1 MRGMFVRSL
10 CAQRTAV
17 DLDRLLTIAPSCT
30 LVMPRGGHEDK
41 SVGDEIAAREELENL
56 QRVFSVLVKK
66 EVGKITKEKIFATM
80 KRLKFPNVTMGLV
93 EDLIWEVDEDCDGML
108 SWDEF
113 KGMFFCVRNDKTGWE
128 PRRLFNLVEVCAA
141 LRFVGLSHVP
151 VDVPASVR
159 VQLPLPCPL
168 MNMPPRP
175 KQLCA
180 HFGSDACM
188 RELDSSFD
196 SSFDSSLTVHDVRQG
211 SRRIHRHGRVHG
223 DLLPP
228 LRQT

>member
-1 MRGMFVRSL
+1 MR
-10 CAQRTAV
+10 
-17 DLDRLLTIAPSCT
+17 
-30 LVMPRGGHEDK
+30 RGEHGNKSEDK
-41 SVGDEIAAREELENL
+41 SHGDEIAAREELENL
-56 QRVFSVLVKK
+56 QRVFSELVKK

-128 PRRLFNLVEVCAA
+128 PRRLFNLVEVSCFM
-141 LRFVGLSHVP
+141 LRRPCS
-151 VDVPASVR
+151 SS
-159 VQLPLPCPL
+159 LPCPHA
-168 MNMPPRP
+168 PPWP

-180 HFGSDACM
+180 HFGSDARM
-188 RELDSSFD
+188 RELDSSH
-196 SSFDSSLTVHDVRQG
+196 TVHDVRQG
-211 SRRIHRHGRVHG
+211 SGRIHRHGRVHG

>member
-1 MRGMFVRSL
+1 MHARYVCSNFVR
-10 CAQRTAV
+10 QRTAV
-17 DLDRLLTIAPSCT
+17 DLDRPLTIAPSCT

-141 LRFVGLSHVP
+141 LRALSRVP
-151 VDVPASVR
+151 VDVPATLLLRACASVR
-159 VQLPLPCPL
+159 
-168 MNMPPRP
+168 
-175 KQLCA
+175 A
-180 HFGSDACM
+180 AA
-188 RELDSSFD
+188 
-196 SSFDSSLTVHDVRQG
+196 SSLP
-211 SRRIHRHGRVHG
+211 S
-223 DLLPP
+223 
-228 LRQT
+228 

>member
-1 MRGMFVRSL
+1 
-10 CAQRTAV
+10 
-17 DLDRLLTIAPSCT
+17 
-30 LVMPRGGHEDK
+30 MPRGGHEDK

-141 LRFVGLSHVP
+141 LRALS
-151 VDVPASVR
+151 DCRTRACR
-159 VQLPLPCPL
+159 RACER
-168 MNMPPRP
+168 PR
-175 KQLCA
+175 A
-180 HFGSDACM
+180 AA
-188 RELDSSFD
+188 
-196 SSFDSSLTVHDVRQG
+196 SSLPSHEHATEAKTA
-211 SRRIHRHGRVHG
+211 
-223 DLLPP
+223 
-228 LRQT
+228 LRSFRE